1 MASATQSI
9 PPSPE
14 ASSPLFTRDFVLLCL
29 VTLGFFSS
37 FFFFFP
43 TLPFYIKHLG
53 GQEADVGLLI
63 GISSLVSFS
72 IKPLA
77 GRWTDRYGRVFVMTV
92 SIGLFACG
100 AALHVWAL
108 SIGILLAL
116 RLLYGFALGCFTTA
130 SGAYLADVAPAD
142 RRAEATSYWGLVTSL
157 AMGVVPPFALGL
169 MDSPT
174 FHPWEERLVGLLPGL
189 SQKADWP
196 DNFTLLFLTAAS
208 IAFLASG
215 LSSCLCEVQTSAVS
229 SGRRQL
235 FAREALLPMFVHV
248 FLYLTFTSYTTFLPL
263 YARTFG
269 LGNAGYLYSSYAVV
283 LVVTR
288 MLSARLGDRY
298 GRSAV
303 IVPGLSLAL
312 MAQLVFAF
320 AWGGEALYLGVSLYA
335 MGIGLAQPGLGA
347 FVIDRLTPERRGIG
361 MATFAQGLDLGMGLG
376 GVLMGSIATHAGF
389 TPMYLCGSGCLAV
402 ALVIFVWGSRTSEA
416 QTEGNQG
423 QLSKRGGNQDCAQ

>member
-1 MASATQSI
+1 LKAIARTSKTSAPPQS
-9 PPSPE
+9 
-14 ASSPLFTRDFVLLCL
+14 LFTRDFVLLCL
-29 VTLGFFSS
+29 VTLGFFAS

-53 GQEADVGLLI
+53 GQEADVGMLI
-63 GISSLVSFS
+63 GISSLVSFG

-77 GRWTDRYGRVFVMTV
+77 GRWTDRYGRVGVMTV
-92 SIGLFACG
+92 SVGLFACG
-100 AALHVWAL
+100 AVLHVWAL

-130 SGAYLADVAPAD
+130 SGAYLADVAPAE
-142 RRAEATSYWGLVTSL
+142 RRAEAASYWGLVSSL

-169 MDSPT
+169 MDSQAL
-174 FHPWEERLVGLLPGL
+174 HPWEERLVGLLPGL

-196 DNFTLLFLTAAS
+196 DNFSLLFLTAAG
-208 IAFLASG
+208 IALLASG
-215 LSSCLCEVQTSAVS
+215 LSSRLSELHTSGVS
-229 SGRRQL
+229 TGKRPL

-248 FLYLTFTSYTTFLPL
+248 FLDLTFTSYTTFLPL

-269 LGNAGYLYSSYAVV
+269 LGNAGYLYSTYAVV
-283 LVVTR
+283 LVVIR
-288 MLSARLGDRY
+288 MLSARIGDRY

-312 MAQLVFAF
+312 MAQLAFAF
-320 AWGGEALYLGVSLYA
+320 AWSGQALYLGVSLYA
-335 MGIGLAQPGLGA
+335 MGVGLAQPGLGA

-376 GVLMGSIATHAGF
+376 GVLMGSIATQAGF

-402 ALVIFVWGSRTSEA
+402 ALAIFVWGSRTSEA
-416 QTEGNQG
+416 QP
-423 QLSKRGGNQDCAQ
+423 

>member
-1 MASATQSI
+1 MASASQPI
-9 PPSPE
+9 PTSPE

-157 AMGVVPPFALGL
+157 GMGVVPPFALGL

-229 SGRRQL
+229 SQQRQTSTL
-235 FAREALLPMFVHV
+235 CAGSPPAYVRPRLSV
-248 FLYLTFTSYTTFLPL
+248 FDLYLVYHFP
-263 YARTFG
+263 A
-269 LGNAGYLYSSYAVV
+269 AVRPDV
-283 LVVTR
+283 WPR
-288 MLSARLGDRY
+288 QRRLSVFELCR
-298 GRSAV
+298 RSCRHSDAEC
-303 IVPGLSLAL
+303 P
-312 MAQLVFAF
+312 
-320 AWGGEALYLGVSLYA
+320 AW
-335 MGIGLAQPGLGA
+335 
-347 FVIDRLTPERRGIG
+347 
-361 MATFAQGLDLGMGLG
+361 
-376 GVLMGSIATHAGF
+376 
-389 TPMYLCGSGCLAV
+389 
-402 ALVIFVWGSRTSEA
+402 
-416 QTEGNQG
+416 
-423 QLSKRGGNQDCAQ
+423 